1 MTPRRGPSVRAAL
14 AAVVVGLVLAV
25 VACDD
30 APAATRYRYVIPE
43 GTAGRM
49 LAGGAPQI
57 FPDSLTVRVGDS
69 ITIRNDD
76 TEDRTIGPYEVPA
89 GTTVRQTFVSPGV
102 LEGVCDLS
110 PGGAFRL
117 RVLDPAA
124 D

>member
-1 MTPRRGPSVRAAL
+1 MRRPRSPFGVAL
-14 AAVVVGLVLAV
+14 AL
-25 VACDD
+25 VACLGLLSLASCDE

-49 LAGGAPQI
+49 VAGGAPQI

-69 ITIRNDD
+69 ITIVNDD
-76 TEDRTIGPYEVPA
+76 TEDQTVGPYEVPA
-89 GTTVRQTFVSPGV
+89 GTTIRQTFVSPGV

-117 RVLDPAA
+117 RVIDPDA